1 MRYSRDDWTMVGGQ
15 GQWSEVTVDGPMA
28 GGGKRQGLAW
38 QSVGARHSGRVSLR
52 LEMLQVAR
60 LAPKVLGADGAG
72 LVEAMVRSRQNADG
86 GFQDRGGRSDVYYT
100 VFALDALAALQVPL
114 PLEPVRKFLQT
125 FGDGAGLDFVHLCC
139 LARLWGYFPES
150 ERPGGLLARVEQW
163 RTPDGGYHQRPGA
176 PQTSAYG
183 AMLAGAAY
191 LDWKRR
197 PPRSWKLAWSLRA
210 LRTADGAWAN
220 EPGLAEGSTT
230 ATAAAV
236 TFYRHAHLT
245 PPAELGRWIL
255 SQAHPEGGFKAFP
268 RAPMPDLLSTAVALH
283 ALDGLLADFRHL
295 QEPLLD
301 FVDSLW
307 SAEGGFH
314 GHWADDELDVEYTYY
329 GLLALGHLAL

>member
-1 MRYSRDDWTMVGGQ
+1 
-15 GQWSEVTVDGPMA
+15 
-28 GGGKRQGLAW
+28 
-38 QSVGARHSGRVSLR
+38 
-52 LEMLQVAR
+52 MLQVAR
-60 LAPKVLGADGAG
+60 LAPKVLGAEAAE
-72 LVEAMVRSRQNADG
+72 LVETFVRSKHNPDG

-114 PLEPVRKFLQT
+114 PLEAVRLFLQS
-125 FGDGAGLDFVHLCC
+125 FGDGGSLDFVHLCC
-139 LARLWGYFPES
+139 LARLWGYFPDVD
-150 ERPGGLLARVEQW
+150 RPAGLLARIESG

-176 PQTSAYG
+176 AQTSAYG

-210 LRTADGAWAN
+210 LRTNDGAWAN
-220 EPGLAEGSTT
+220 EPGMAEGSTT

-245 PPAELGRWIL
+245 PPPELGTWIL
-255 SQAHPEGGFKAFP
+255 AQAHPEGGFKAFP
-268 RAPMPDLLSTAVALH
+268 RAPIPDLLSTAVALH
-283 ALDGLLADFRHL
+283 ALDGLQEDFSRL
-295 QEPLLD
+295 KDRMLD
-301 FVDSLW
+301 YVDSLW
-307 SAEGGFH
+307 SADGGFH

>member
-1 MRYSRDDWTMVGGQ
+1 
-15 GQWSEVTVDGPMA
+15 
-28 GGGKRQGLAW
+28 
-38 QSVGARHSGRVSLR
+38 LR
-52 LEMLQVAR
+52 
-60 LAPKVLGADGAG
+60 
-72 LVEAMVRSRQNADG
+72 
-86 GFQDRGGRSDVYYT
+86 
-100 VFALDALAALQVPL
+100 
-114 PLEPVRKFLQT
+114 T

-139 LARLWGYFPES
+139 LARLWGYYPEG
-150 ERPGGLLARVEQW
+150 ERPAGLLARIEQW

-176 PQTSAYG
+176 GQTSAYG

-220 EPGLAEGSTT
+220 EPGLPEGSTT

-255 SQAHPEGGFKAFP
+255 AQAHPEGGFKAFP
-268 RAPMPDLLSTAVALH
+268 RAPIPDLLSTAVALH
-283 ALDGLLADFRHL
+283 ALDGLQVDFSHL
-295 QEPLLD
+295 KESLLD

-314 GHWADDELDVEYTYY
+314 GHWADDDLDVEYTYY